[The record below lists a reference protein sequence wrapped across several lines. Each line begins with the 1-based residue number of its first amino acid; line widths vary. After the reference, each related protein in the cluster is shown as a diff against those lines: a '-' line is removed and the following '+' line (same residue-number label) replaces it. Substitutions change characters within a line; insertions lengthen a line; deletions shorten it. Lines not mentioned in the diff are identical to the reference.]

1 MKQHTCQLAF
11 TKQMHAT
18 GQSPASDTSSFQFA
32 QACDAHDLI
41 SYCVASQGGRTPL
54 HLAALQGKIGVMK
67 QLLDARAPANAA
79 DEHGMT
85 PLHKAAVGG
94 RTEAAQLLLN
104 AGASYNARLKVATC
118 CHAGLCKP

>member
-1 MKQHTCQLAF
+1 MRF
-11 TKQMHAT
+11 I
-18 GQSPASDTSSFQFA
+18 P
-32 QACDAHDLI
+32 
-41 SYCVASQGGRTPL
+41 QGGRTPL

-67 QLLDARAPANAA
+67 QLLDARAPANAS

-104 AGASYNARLKVATC
+104 AGASYNSRLKVGFCAVIVDTLSFTS
-118 CHAGLCKP
+118 ALILLTAKPAQQTHPSCVWGCSEAHFSNRLWKGPLS